1 MDAALAEI
9 SKEVCLI
16 KGTEFITCFDV
27 FAREG
32 AIGRVELVG
41 VSIIYVQI
49 VEGLQFPHSVER
61 GCFGG
66 QHLFD
71 SEWLVRC
78 RPVA

>member
-1 MDAALAEI
+1 VDAAFAEI

-16 KGTEFITCFDV
+16 KVTELSTCSDV
-27 FAREG
+27 FARG
-32 AIGRVELVG
+32 GVKWRVESVD
-41 VSIIYVQI
+41 VSIICVQI

-71 SEWLVRC
+71 SD
-78 RPVA
+78 